1 MCRGHRQDE
10 AVPSYSQVGVAGLSE
25 IGEEKEAARE
35 RTTGAPESS
44 SVLEYLFGR
53 VGQAMENIRRRLC
66 QEGPGAGEESF
77 GRQRRHA
84 RCEGQARRS
93 QSSAGQARCRSFE
106 SSSGSRGDLRRQ
118 YGGISTGEACDRS
131 RDSRGHQHYDSD
143 AGQWQSE
150 ADRNRRGAQLQKSS
164 FGRKRAIII
173 WLWCHEAFWQAR
185 QTDLNEEVCQGQ
197 ELDPLIMQWTHSI
210 LEEDNFMN
218 EWKASTRALD
228 LQYEV
233 DPMCGTHSGRPLS
246 CKTRSKSTHPDR
258 HPSFAKTVEL
268 YVGLEPENVFQR
280 WPCHTGQAV
289 ISAPIFQPFPHS
301 EADEV
306 SWMAAPARR
315 EDRFPHAPHETEGRI
330 MENEDIAINPY
341 DYEEQVSDEQ
351 SSSNED
357 DSDVSEVADA
367 DGQPDWH
374 TTVLFALDFN
384 EVSLRLNWNDHEE
397 FHHKVARK
405 LCIASD
411 LLYDTHHVRHQPE
424 DLSRANV
431 EAIIAHRHGD
441 LTPGSALRLIL
452 IDVEFHHAS
461 PTIQPEIVR
470 KVYKLPPHIG
480 RVTLL
485 HSLGLGHFCREVG
498 HQCIIWHNHDMLRMR
513 SAALINLLDGDFM
526 RIAIPPVSEEACQ
539 LSTRT
544 VATASHQGID
554 INDLQ
559 LQHALFQ
566 VGWRET
572 VLSPPQ
578 VPLVPDFEIHDEMTM
593 LQRSLTPELDR
604 RPPFLDLP
612 VEEFALQCK
621 SNHLCEPP
629 IFERSSDSH
638 PPQHERERLI
648 ELQPEATR
656 HLHRHWRMQGAAR
669 NVNEENIMTVY
680 TWFLSFPYVMKCERH
695 REVHL
700 RQDFWNWQAQIAQ
713 RWNDLLEENMPFE
726 LHIVQPTPIGR
737 TFTEEGPRH
746 VILLQRSAV
755 EHRAAVLTVLNNLP

>member
-1 MCRGHRQDE
+1 
-10 AVPSYSQVGVAGLSE
+10 
-25 IGEEKEAARE
+25 
-35 RTTGAPESS
+35 
-44 SVLEYLFGR
+44 
-53 VGQAMENIRRRLC
+53 
-66 QEGPGAGEESF
+66 
-77 GRQRRHA
+77 
-84 RCEGQARRS
+84 
-93 QSSAGQARCRSFE
+93 
-106 SSSGSRGDLRRQ
+106 
-118 YGGISTGEACDRS
+118 
-131 RDSRGHQHYDSD
+131 
-143 AGQWQSE
+143 
-150 ADRNRRGAQLQKSS
+150 
-164 FGRKRAIII
+164 
-173 WLWCHEAFWQAR
+173 
-185 QTDLNEEVCQGQ
+185 
-197 ELDPLIMQWTHSI
+197 MQWTHSI

-726 LHIVQPTPIGR
+726 LHC
-737 TFTEEGPRH
+737 
-746 VILLQRSAV
+746 
-755 EHRAAVLTVLNNLP
+755 AANANWQDLR